1 MREGYIERLVKLI
14 HRHSPLVA
22 ATAAAAAE
30 TSDGGRFENVGVMKT
45 NEQRD

>member
-1 MREGYIERLVKLI
+1 VREGYIERLVKLI

-22 ATAAAAAE
+22 ATAAAAE